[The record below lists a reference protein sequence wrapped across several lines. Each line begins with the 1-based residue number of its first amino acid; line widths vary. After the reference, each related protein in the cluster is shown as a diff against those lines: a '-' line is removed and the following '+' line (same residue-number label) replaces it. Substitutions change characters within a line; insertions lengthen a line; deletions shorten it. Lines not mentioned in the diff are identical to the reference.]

1 MDIVQAMNAELGA
14 LFAADCRV
22 LDVGERRGWTSY
34 IDFIRPEELAGEH
47 AMKGTD
53 ALGRQFIV
61 FKCTVTTDPPH
72 RLFTTFFQRYTADLT
87 FHTAGHHGTHLFTTT
102 GGASLAQVEHLGRL
116 LRTGRMD
123 LRVSDMAQLCVGY
136 RDHGQIAGLDPRT
149 IDTVT
154 LGWS

>member
-1 MDIVQAMNAELGA
+1 
-14 LFAADCRV
+14 
-22 LDVGERRGWTSY
+22 
-34 IDFIRPEELAGEH
+34 
-47 AMKGTD
+47 MKGTD
-53 ALGRQFIV
+53 APGLQFIV
-61 FKCTVTTDPPH
+61 FKCTVTTDPPR

-87 FHTAGHHGTHLFTTT
+87 FHTAGHHD
-102 GGASLAQVEHLGRL
+102 GAGRVWRRWSVW

-123 LRVSDMAQLCVGY
+123 LRVSDMAQLCVGCSGY